1 MLNKADD
8 NSLKKSQEMEE
19 SNLKVENISF
29 WDGVSI
35 IVGSSI
41 GAGILS
47 LAFGSRNAGFPV
59 LVFWI
64 IVAGIFTTISMLYV
78 AEATLRS
85 KQPLQLSGLAKKY
98 AGNIGSWFM
107 FAAVFINSLGALIAY
122 TTGSGD
128 ILSTMLGVPNI
139 IGSLIFFVPAVLV
152 VWLGLKITGAT
163 EKVVVTGMTL
173 MVLLLILATLIG
185 PGIKAEHLIYTNM
198 GFAIPVFSLVIFSF
212 ISQYTV
218 PELSRGYVQGDVKRL
233 PRAIITGMSII
244 GILLI
249 LVPMSALGLNGPDN
263 ITEIVTISW
272 AEALGQWAFF
282 VANIFTLLAFIT
294 SFWAIGESL
303 LTNIVD
309 KFRFPSEW
317 DLKYRL
323 ISIAIVAVPPFV
335 IAYTDVIGFVDV
347 LSFAGA
353 FAGVIMG
360 ILPILMLNRSRKY
373 GDREPEWT
381 CGWVSHPIIQSLIVL
396 LFVGAAL
403 YTLLEIFSILPS
415 GW

>member
-1 MLNKADD
+1 MAKADRQLTEKE
-8 NSLKKSQEMEE
+8 NSIGE
-19 SNLKVENISF
+19 SSLKVENISF

-47 LAFGSRNAGFPV
+47 LAFGARQAGFPV

-64 IVAGIFTTISMLYV
+64 IVAGIFTTISMLYL
-78 AEATLRS
+78 AETTLRT
-85 KQPLQLSGLAKKY
+85 KKPLQLSGLAEKY
-98 AGNIGSWFM
+98 IGNIGSWLM
-107 FAAVFINSLGALIAY
+107 FASVFINSLGALIAY

-128 ILSTMLGVPNI
+128 ILATMLDVPNI
-139 IGSLIFFVPAVLV
+139 VGSLLFFIPSLLV
-152 VWLGLKITGAT
+152 VWLGLKVTGVT
-163 EKVVVTGMTL
+163 EKVIVAAMTI
-173 MVLLLILATLIG
+173 MVLILILATLIG
-185 PGIKAEHLIYTNM
+185 PGVKADHLSYMNI
-198 GFAIPVFSLVIFSF
+198 GFAIPIFSLTIFCF

-218 PELSRGYVQGDVKRL
+218 PELARGYVQGDVKRL
-233 PRAIITGMSII
+233 PRAIITGMIII

-249 LVPMSALGLNGPDN
+249 LVPMSALGLSGPDN
-263 ITEIVTISW
+263 VTEIVTISW
-272 AEALGQWAFF
+272 AQALGQWAFF
-282 VANIFTLLAFIT
+282 IANIFTLCAFIT

-309 KFRFPSEW
+309 KLRFPSEW
-317 DLKYRL
+317 DIKYRL
-323 ISIAIVAVPPFV
+323 ISIAIVALPPFI

-360 ILPILMLNRSRKY
+360 VLPIMMLNRARKY
-373 GDREPEWT
+373 GDRDPEWT
-381 CGWVSHPIIQSLIVL
+381 CGWISHPVIQALIMI
-396 LFVGAAL
+396 LFVGAAV
-403 YTLLEIFSILPS
+403 YTFLEIFSILPS